1 MEPTTSPPAPD
12 LNDVPDLTERLDTW
26 VSEGVVSKVAADAI
40 AAFESER
47 RPPLSGP
54 RVTPVVEG
62 LAYLGG
68 ALAVAAAGTALGGQ
82 WSQLATPL
90 RISIA
95 AAIWLSLLLAGWW
108 FRDGPTPPLVRLSRI
123 LWLLSAAALAWTS
136 ELVFD
141 DGFDVD
147 GQARFA
153 ASGAATA
160 VYAAALYLARPS
172 SLQQL
177 AMVGGVLMLAFAF
190 MEDSPTATGW
200 VIWLLGIAWIV
211 LGWRRVLVEPEA
223 AMTIG
228 STLVILGTIF
238 VAVREEEIGAWLAVA
253 SSGGLIG
260 AGVGLRRTA
269 VMVIGTIGLFFS
281 TFATIEQYV
290 EGSTG
295 IALGLL
301 VAGVLVSAVAFGVW
315 RLGRGRRASVRDVN
329 LG

>member
-1 MEPTTSPPAPD
+1 MKSTTPPPPEGT
-12 LNDVPDLTERLDTW
+12 NVPDLTERLETW
-26 VSEGVVSKVAADAI
+26 VSEGVISRADANAI
-40 AAFESER
+40 AAFESGR
-47 RPPLSGP
+47 RPPSGGAG
-54 RVTPVVEG
+54 VTPVAEG

-82 WSQLATPL
+82 WSQLSTAL
-90 RISIA
+90 HIAIA

-108 FRDGPTPPLVRLSRI
+108 FRDGPSPPMVRLSRL
-123 LWLLSAAALAWTS
+123 LWLLSAAALAWTA
-136 ELVFD
+136 ELVFEE
-141 DGFDVD
+141 GFDVD
-147 GQARFA
+147 GQAGFA

-177 AMVGGVLMLAFAF
+177 AIVGGVLMLAISFA
-190 MEDSPTATGW
+190 EDSATATGW
-200 VIWLLGIAWIV
+200 VIWLFGIAWLV
-211 LGWRRVLVEPEA
+211 LGWRRALVEPEA

-228 STLVILGTIF
+228 SILLMLGTIF
-238 VAVREEEIGAWLAVA
+238 VAVREEEVGAWLAVA

-315 RLGRGRRASVRDVN
+315 RLGRGQRGSMEDV
-329 LG
+329 GM